1 MQILSKNS
9 TKVYPAVPTQHQVL
23 YLAAPDHFVRPKH
36 VAMLFLFSAKQDGT
50 EVIPSYHL
58 KESLT
63 KLLVPFYPLAGRL
76 RRRKDKKL
84 EIVCN
89 DDGAEFIEVQV
100 DASLEDM
107 GISVL
112 SLEYSELLNPSPKFF
127 DDSILRCPL
136 LYVQVTRFAC
146 GGAALVFALNH
157 TALDG
162 MSVGHFSNAWSEIAT
177 GREISLQPFH
187 NRTLLKSNCPP
198 GPQFQPPELRVI
210 SQELAPAASHL
221 EPSCLSPAER
231 MFTFSPEQLKK
242 LKSKASQGLERGYF
256 STFESINAHVWRSI
270 TRSRG
275 LDFSKKTK
283 FLTTLDIRKRVKP
296 ALPDGYIGNGIC
308 FVSASATVGDILQN
322 PLSFAANRI
331 REAISSF
338 TEEDMHSVFAWTEQ
352 QEGTIVM
359 NVNTGDSAGQD
370 VAVSSWIRMK
380 CYHLD
385 FGSGKPIFVGPCG
398 NPYDGNVIML
408 PSHKGEGYMNIFIGL
423 NPKHMELLEKDSEF
437 LEAEE
442 SSKFNGF

>member
-1 MQILSKNS
+1 MQILWKKSS
-9 TKVYPAVPTQHQVL
+9 KVYPAVPTQHQIL
-23 YLAAPDHFVRPKH
+23 HLAAPDHFVRPRH
-36 VAMLFLFSAKQDGT
+36 VAMFLLFPAKQDGA
-50 EVIPSYHL
+50 ELLPSHHL
-58 KESLT
+58 KESLS
-63 KLLVPFYPLAGRL
+63 KVLVHFYPLAGRL

-89 DDGAEFIEVQV
+89 DDGAEFIEIGVV
-100 DASLEDM
+100 ASLEDV
-107 GISVL
+107 GISAL
-112 SLEYSELLNPSPKFF
+112 SFEHSELLNPSPKFS

-162 MSVGHFSNAWSEIAT
+162 MSVGHFSTAWSEIAT

-187 NRTLLKSNCPP
+187 DRTLLKLNCPP
-198 GPQFQPPELRVI
+198 SPHFQPSELRVI
-210 SQELAPAASHL
+210 SQQLAPTPSHD
-221 EPSCLSPAER
+221 PSCLFPAER
-231 MFTFSPEQLKK
+231 MFTFSPDQLKK

-256 STFESINAHVWRSI
+256 SNFESINAHVWRSI

-296 ALPDGYIGNGIC
+296 ALPDGFVGNGIC

-322 PLSFAANRI
+322 PLSFAANRV
-331 REAISSF
+331 RESISSF
-338 TEEDMHSVFAWTEQ
+338 TEEHMHSVFAWTER

-359 NVNTGDSAGQD
+359 NVNAGDSAGQD
-370 VAVSSWIRMK
+370 VSVSSWVRMK
-380 CYHLD
+380 CYQLD
-385 FGSGKPIFVGPCG
+385 FGSGNPIFVGPCS

-423 NPKHMELLEKDSEF
+423 NPKHMKLLERDSEF
-437 LEAEE
+437 LVTEE
-442 SSKFNGF
+442 S